1 MNTRNKTAT
10 KFYTS
15 EHADRSAQIGLAGCE
30 VAPESV
36 MSEGNAIQHL
46 SSLDVSQGL
55 RATDREQDPTLILRA
70 LKAGP
75 LQKNAKTIE
84 QV

>member
-15 EHADRSAQIGLAGCE
+15 EHADSSAQIGLAGRE

-36 MSEGNAIQHL
+36 MSEGNATHHL
-46 SSLDVSQGL
+46 SPFMFRKAQG
-55 RATDREQDPTLILRA
+55 QQI
-70 LKAGP
+70 
-75 LQKNAKTIE
+75 
-84 QV
+84 